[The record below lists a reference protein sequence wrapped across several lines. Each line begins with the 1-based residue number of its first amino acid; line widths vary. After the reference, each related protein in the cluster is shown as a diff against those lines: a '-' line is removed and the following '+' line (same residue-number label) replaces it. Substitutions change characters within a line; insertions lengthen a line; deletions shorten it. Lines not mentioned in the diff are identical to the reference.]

1 MAKSRVPSPRQTFNF
16 KPVKL
21 GGKTYKVGD
30 EILIP
35 ARITR
40 TGRNGFDTVDTLTV
54 QIGGFGAPVTA
65 PAKYLLGVS
74 EDDA

>member
-1 MAKSRVPSPRQTFNF
+1 MPSKRVPTPRQTLNF

-30 EILIP
+30 EILLP

-54 QIGGFGAPVTA
+54 QIGGFPAPVTA
-65 PAKYLLGVS
+65 PAKYLLG
-74 EDDA
+74 EKDE

>member
-1 MAKSRVPSPRQTFNF
+1 MPSKRVPTPQETLKFQPI
-16 KPVKL
+16 KI

-35 ARITR
+35 AKITR

-54 QIGGFGAPVTA
+54 TIGGHSAPVTA
-65 PAKYLLGVS
+65 PAKYLLGKGD
-74 EDDA
+74 EDA